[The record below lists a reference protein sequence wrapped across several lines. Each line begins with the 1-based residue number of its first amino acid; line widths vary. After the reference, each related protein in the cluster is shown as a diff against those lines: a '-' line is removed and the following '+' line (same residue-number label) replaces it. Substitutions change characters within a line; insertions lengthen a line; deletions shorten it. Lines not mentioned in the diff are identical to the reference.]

1 MKGSTHLAIGAA
13 VGVAAAVY
21 FPFQL
26 QHATIYVS
34 VASFSALAADLDGT
48 SLLNGKLSK
57 LSRWIHS
64 FGLWAGVLLAIGN
77 AYLYFAGDRFYP
89 AFAAIAGT
97 VLLLGLATSQGTI
110 RNALTSLIGL
120 GVVYYGIRIDQRWLL
135 ELGVFVAWA
144 PWLKHRGMTH
154 TVWALLLWGYIGWG
168 LETQLGIQGIMLTA
182 AAGYASHLIAD
193 SLTPQG
199 VKWLFP
205 IIKRSVKF
213 IP

>member
-1 MKGSTHLAIGAA
+1 MKGSTHLAIGSL
-13 VGVAAAVY
+13 VGAAAAVY
-21 FPFQL
+21 FPFRL
-26 QHATIYVS
+26 EHAAIYVS

-48 SLLNGKLSK
+48 SLLNGKLSQ
-57 LSRWIHS
+57 LSRWIHH

-77 AYLYFAGDRFYP
+77 AYLYFSEDRFYP

-168 LETQLGIQGIMLTA
+168 LETQLGIQGIMLTS

-205 IIKRSVKF
+205 IIKRSIKF